1 MPSSGLTSEEISS
14 VWGNVVECLRG
25 DGGRGKDVEVAMC
38 SETRWS
44 RDTASG
50 FWFVGLGK
58 RLTGDPEDEE
68 GMMLDG
74 ILQLSC
80 CWPVTALVTGLTGD
94 LSRGLS
100 RVTYVLDQ
108 GSWN

>member
-14 VWGNVVECLRG
+14 SWGKVVECLRG
-25 DGGRGKDVEVAMC
+25 EGGRGKDVDVAMC

-58 RLTGDPEDEE
+58 RLTGDTEE
-68 GMMLDG
+68 EEEATLVL
-74 ILQLSC
+74 ILELSC
-80 CWPVTALVTGLTGD
+80 CWPVKVLVTGLDGD

-108 GSWN
+108 GS